1 MTTQTKTTNKKIYFI
16 FLTIITIMLLF
27 KSSKNEILTIVFS
40 IIVLLYSIL
49 RLYSLFNEKS

>member
-16 FLTIITIMLLF
+16 FLTIITIILLF